1 MRILISGG
9 TVVSPTGTQAA
20 EVLVD
25 GERIVA
31 LAAPGSDLAN
41 SFAEGARRVDASGRL
56 VIPGAVDVHTH
67 MEMPFGGTR
76 FCRYRSRPGPGRQPG
91 EARLP
96 SWTSRSSAKVKRSAR
111 GSTRGIK
118 RRKAIVRSTTG
129 ST

>member
-25 GERIVA
+25 GESIVA
-31 LAAPGSDLAN
+31 LAAPGSDLAH

-67 MEMPFGGTR
+67 MEMPFGGT
-76 FCRYRSRPGPGRQPG
+76 
-91 EARLP
+91 
-96 SWTSRSSAKVKRSAR
+96 SSADTFATGTRAAAWGGTTTIVDFAIQRKGGRSAQ
-111 GSTRGIK
+111 GSTRGTK
-118 RRKAIVRSTTG
+118 KRKATAPSTTG